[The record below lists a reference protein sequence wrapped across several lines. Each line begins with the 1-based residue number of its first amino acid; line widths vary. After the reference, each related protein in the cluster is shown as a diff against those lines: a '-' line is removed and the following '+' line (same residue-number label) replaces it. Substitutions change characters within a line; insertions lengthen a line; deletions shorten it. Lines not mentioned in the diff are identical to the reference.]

1 MRNLTFGY
9 SRDQTVLDGIDLDV
23 ADGVVMGLLGPN
35 GSGKSTLIKCVAR
48 ILRKAKGAIR
58 INDEPI
64 TRLSQRQLAQLVA
77 YVPQSGE
84 SPFPQRV
91 FDVVLLGR
99 TPYTSFKTTRKDRRK
114 VAEVLQRLNL
124 SDLAFAM
131 YNELSGGQ
139 RQRVLLARAL
149 VQDPSVLLLD
159 EPTTSLDLR
168 HQLEALLVV
177 RQVVAE
183 RGIAALLAIHDLNL
197 ATRFTDRV
205 AVLHGGQIAA
215 EGPAGSVLSEALIR
229 EVYRVDSVIANP
241 AGYRTVIPLAPVY
254 DEEDQQ
260 AAATQDMHTEWQPA
274 SDDPDNEQPDQDA
287 PDRQPTPRHTH

>member
-1 MRNLTFGY
+1 MA
-9 SRDQTVLDGIDLDV
+9 LDV

-48 ILRKAKGAIR
+48 ILGKAKGTIR

-149 VQDPSVLLLD
+149 VQEPSVLLLD

-205 AVLHGGQIAA
+205 AVLHGGRIAA
-215 EGPAGSVLSEALIR
+215 QGVAGSVLSEALIR
-229 EVYRVDSVIANP
+229 DVYRVDSVIATP
-241 AGYRTVIPLAPVY
+241 AGYRTVIPLAPV
-254 DEEDQQ
+254 DQEDDNQ
-260 AAATQDMHTEWQPA
+260 AAATQDMHADWHPA
-274 SDDPDNEQPDQDA
+274 SHDRDENSPVPDA
-287 PDRQPTPRHTH
+287 PSDRQPAPRHTR